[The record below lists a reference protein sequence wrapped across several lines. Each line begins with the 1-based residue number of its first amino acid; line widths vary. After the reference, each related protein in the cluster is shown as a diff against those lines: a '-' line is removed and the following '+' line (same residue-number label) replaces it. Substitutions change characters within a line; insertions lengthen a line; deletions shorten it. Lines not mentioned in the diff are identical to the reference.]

1 MPTPQTIAISAE
13 SLLSLP
19 HDALIDLYNRES
31 KRLAGSLDAHTV
43 DATCKP
49 LYIVKLLAKLPIR
62 YQMMAAERSN
72 ELAAMSPLAF
82 GEQAERMPT
91 KAEMRREVA
100 PLTKS
105 SPFSILR

>member
-19 HDALIDLYNRES
+19 HKDLIALYNAES
-31 KRLAGSLDAHTV
+31 RRLAGSLDAHTV

-72 ELAAMSPLAF
+72 EMAAMSPLAF
-82 GEQAERMPT
+82 GESAERMAT
-91 KAEMRREVA
+91 KAEKDREVA

-105 SPFSILR
+105 RPFSII